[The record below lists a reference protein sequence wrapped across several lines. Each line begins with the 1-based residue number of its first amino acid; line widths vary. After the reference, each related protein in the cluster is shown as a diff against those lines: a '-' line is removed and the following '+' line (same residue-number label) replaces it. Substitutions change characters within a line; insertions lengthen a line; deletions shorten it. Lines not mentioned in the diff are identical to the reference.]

1 MRYTYSIEQAI
12 RAVSVLHKGQV
23 RKGQVPYP
31 YITHLFAVAM
41 IVADYTDDE
50 NTIAAALLH
59 DTLCDTDYTEA
70 ELEDD
75 FGGTIKDIVVSISEP
90 PLTSSDRKGFSEQQ
104 KQYFKQ
110 LKVAPE
116 SALIVVAADKIHNMR
131 SIIEEYIDNP
141 SAFVAD
147 FGSAHDDR
155 IFFYQEL
162 SNALNRRLHNPILTE
177 FNNIF
182 TEYKNFIHDI
192 KRKSETY

>member
-1 MRYTYSIEQAI
+1 MRYTYAIEQAI

-31 YITHLFAVAM
+31 YTTHLFAVAM

-50 NTIAAALLH
+50 NTIVSALLH
-59 DTLCDTDYTEA
+59 DTLTDTDYAES

-75 FGGTIKDIVVSISEP
+75 FGGTVRDIVVSITEPLLVSE
-90 PLTSSDRKGFSEQQ
+90 DKKGFSEQQ
-104 KQYFKQ
+104 KEFFKQ
-110 LKVAPE
+110 LKVASEP
-116 SALIVVAADKIHNMR
+116 ALIVLAADKIHNMR
-131 SIIEEYIDNP
+131 SVIEEYIDNP

-147 FGSAHDDR
+147 FGNAHDDR
-155 IFFYQEL
+155 LFFYQEL
-162 SNALNRRLHNPILTE
+162 SNTLNRRLRSAILTE

-192 KRKSETY
+192 KRKSESY